1 MNVKIDSD
9 IIEKAIKELNE
20 KEMKL
25 EDGRKKGLFDAYDVG
40 RFIGALEF
48 HIEHERGN
56 C

>member
-20 KEMKL
+20 KELKL
-25 EDGRKKGLFDAYDVG
+25 EDGRKKGSFDAYDVG
-40 RFIGALEF
+40 YFIGTIEF
-48 HIEHERGN
+48 YIEQERGN